1 MDKAP
6 SPNDD
11 RQVHDCACV
20 RIFVLAVH
28 ATGDFDSTMDCDYA
42 VVSVDD
48 VRPRL
53 TRLMAT
59 VARLD
64 EKLFGL
70 KGIEVWD
77 SSPTILSRANAEK
90 LIGEE
95 ELEQADQSGG
105 KAIAVEVSKAAW
117 DVALDTCERAE
128 CFVLHASE
136 DAVYWDFFPKYTTV
150 GCETAVIPADLLT
163 LWTDAWCANTRG
175 SEHGS

>member
-1 MDKAP
+1 VK
-6 SPNDD
+6 
-11 RQVHDCACV
+11 
-20 RIFVLAVH
+20 ILVLAVH
-28 ATGDFDSTMDCDYA
+28 ATGDLDSTMDCDYA

-77 SSPTILSRANAEK
+77 SSPTILSRGSIAE
-90 LIGEE
+90 LIDEDI
-95 ELEQADQSGG
+95 LEQVDQSGG
-105 KAIAVEVSKAAW
+105 DAVEVTVTKRAW
-117 DVALDTCERAE
+117 DAALNKYERTE

-136 DAVYWDFFPKYTTV
+136 AAVYWDFFPKHTTV
-150 GCETAVIPADLLT
+150 GCATAVITAELLK
-163 LWTDAWCANTRG
+163 AEQA
-175 SEHGS
+175 